1 MNQEL
6 QDFARERLKEM
17 LAQLGDGERRI
28 FKLMYARA
36 SGARSTEAAEAMPIE
51 DVVDRMEPSR
61 LDWAMQQCL
70 NTLRKRAA
78 LAPTNTPAASGGRD
92 GGE

>member
-6 QDFARERLKEM
+6 QDFARARIKDM

-28 FKLMYARA
+28 FKLMYARE
-36 SGARSTEAAEAMPIE
+36 SGARSPEAAEAMPID

-61 LDWAMQQCL
+61 LDWAMQQCT
-70 NTLRKRAA
+70 NTLRKYAA
-78 LAPTNTPAASGGRD
+78 LPKGG
-92 GGE
+92 GA